1 MRNTMKTI
9 IFIISLFVFLFFLII
24 VNLLV
29 PIEGLLESSDA
40 VHKLAALYISGYLIA
55 LYTQAIIKFLYTRK
69 HIKTLKI
76 LKSFPA
82 YAFDTRDRLL
92 ILALPFIAVILP
104 IVSRRSFNA
113 DRLWSLFYLLVLVLV
128 IEILYR
134 LNRKTV
140 KVHIGDKGVAVSG
153 IDFRIELSMPLSY
166 RNAVGFYPYE
176 YIDNYLALND
186 KIIIY
191 QSYDF
196 GTITINC
203 TGEEMKQ
210 IIELLVSKKI
220 PVRKY

>member
-1 MRNTMKTI
+1 MRNTVKTI
-9 IFIISLFVFLFFLII
+9 IFIISLFVFLFFLIF
-24 VNLLV
+24 VNLII
-29 PIEGLLESSDA
+29 PIGKLLESPNA

-55 LYTQAIIKFLYTRK
+55 LYTQAIIKFMYSRNNM
-69 HIKTLKI
+69 KTLKI

-82 YAFDTRDRLL
+82 YAFEVRDRLL
-92 ILALPFIAVILP
+92 ILTLPFIAVILP
-104 IVSRRSFNA
+104 MVGQRAFTA
-113 DRLWSLFYLLVLVLV
+113 DSIWSLFYLLVLILA

-176 YIDNYLALND
+176 YIDNYLVLND
-186 KIIIY
+186 KIVLY

-196 GTITINC
+196 GTITIDC
-203 TGEEMKQ
+203 TGEDMKQ
-210 IIELLVSKKI
+210 IIGLLVSKNI